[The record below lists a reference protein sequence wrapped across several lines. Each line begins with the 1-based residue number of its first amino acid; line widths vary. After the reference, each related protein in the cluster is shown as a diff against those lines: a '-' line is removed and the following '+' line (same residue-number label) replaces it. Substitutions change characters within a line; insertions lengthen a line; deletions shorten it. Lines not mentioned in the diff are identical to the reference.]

1 MAQGKL
7 QWSSVGVGHAC
18 CCCRV
23 ALTALPPHGCAV
35 AVPCERGADA
45 ASVKRSETG
54 MSVTLLGVERDEGG
68 SVSRPRPVGTR
79 PTPVAPKPCASVPD
93 LRC

>member
-54 MSVTLLGVERDEGG
+54 MSNADNDAELDASARSVIAGRGSRD
-68 SVSRPRPVGTR
+68 RR
-79 PTPVAPKPCASVPD
+79 
-93 LRC
+93 